1 MQPIKDT
8 VKNIP
13 KDPGVYFF
21 KNNKNDIIYIGKA
34 KNIRN
39 RVRTYFQKN
48 KYQSP
53 KNISMIK
60 RIVDVEWIV
69 VTKDNVDEV
78 MEKVKAE
85 GGDYALFAVT
95 DEGYKKLSL
104 NFADI
109 RNKLYEQQQI
119 ILSYKEY
126 YEDGEREQPE
136 GTD

>member
-1 MQPIKDT
+1 MVRLIVSVLVFGLLLNGCAGLA
-8 VKNIP
+8 VKEL
-13 KDPGVYFF
+13 
-21 KNNKNDIIYIGKA
+21 
-34 KNIRN
+34 
-39 RVRTYFQKN
+39 
-48 KYQSP
+48 QSY
-53 KNISMIK
+53 KIEKK
-60 RIVDVEWIV
+60 REPLNLPNPEPLSLVDVEWIV

-126 YEDGEREQPE
+126 YEDGEREQSE

>member
-1 MQPIKDT
+1 MVRLIGSVLLFGLLLNGCAGLAVKELQSYKIEKKREPLDLPMPQPL
-8 VKNIP
+8 
-13 KDPGVYFF
+13 
-21 KNNKNDIIYIGKA
+21 
-34 KNIRN
+34 
-39 RVRTYFQKN
+39 
-48 KYQSP
+48 SL
-53 KNISMIK
+53 
-60 RIVDVEWIV
+60 VDVEWIV

-126 YEDGEREQPE
+126 YEDGEREQSE

>member
-1 MQPIKDT
+1 MVRLIVSALVFGLLLNGCAAVA
-8 VKNIP
+8 VKEL
-13 KDPGVYFF
+13 
-21 KNNKNDIIYIGKA
+21 
-34 KNIRN
+34 
-39 RVRTYFQKN
+39 
-48 KYQSP
+48 QSYKIEKKKEP
-53 KNISMIK
+53 LDLPMPLPLELI
-60 RIVDVEWIV
+60 DVEWIV

-95 DEGYKKLSL
+95 DEGYKKLAT

-109 RNKLYEQQQI
+109 RNKLYEQNQI

-126 YEDGEREQPE
+126 YESGERESTE

>member
-1 MQPIKDT
+1 MVRLIVSALVFGLLLNGCAAVA
-8 VKNIP
+8 VKEL
-13 KDPGVYFF
+13 
-21 KNNKNDIIYIGKA
+21 
-34 KNIRN
+34 
-39 RVRTYFQKN
+39 
-48 KYQSP
+48 QSYKIEKKKEP
-53 KNISMIK
+53 LDLPMPLPLELI
-60 RIVDVEWIV
+60 DVEWIV

-95 DEGYKKLSL
+95 DEGYKKLAT

-109 RNKLYEQQQI
+109 RNKLYEQNQI

-126 YEDGEREQPE
+126 YESGEREPTE

>member
-1 MQPIKDT
+1 MVRLIVSALVFGLLLNGCAGLA
-8 VKNIP
+8 VKE
-13 KDPGVYFF
+13 
-21 KNNKNDIIYIGKA
+21 
-34 KNIRN
+34 
-39 RVRTYFQKN
+39 
-48 KYQSP
+48 
-53 KNISMIK
+53 ISNYKIEKK
-60 RIVDVEWIV
+60 REPLNLPMPVPLELIDVEWII

-95 DEGYKKLSL
+95 DESYKKLST

-109 RNKLYEQQQI
+109 RNKLYEQNQI

-126 YEDGEREQPE
+126 YESGERDATE

>member
-1 MQPIKDT
+1 MVRLIGSVLLFGLLLNGCAGLA
-8 VKNIP
+8 VKEL
-13 KDPGVYFF
+13 
-21 KNNKNDIIYIGKA
+21 
-34 KNIRN
+34 
-39 RVRTYFQKN
+39 
-48 KYQSP
+48 QSY
-53 KNISMIK
+53 KIEKK
-60 RIVDVEWIV
+60 REPLNLPNPEPLSLVDVEWIV

-126 YEDGEREQPE
+126 YEDGEREQSE

>member
-1 MQPIKDT
+1 MVRLIVSVLVFGLLLNGCAGLA
-8 VKNIP
+8 VKEISNYKIEKKREPLNLPNP
-13 KDPGVYFF
+13 KPLEL
-21 KNNKNDIIYIGKA
+21 I
-34 KNIRN
+34 
-39 RVRTYFQKN
+39 
-48 KYQSP
+48 
-53 KNISMIK
+53 
-60 RIVDVEWIV
+60 DVEWIV

-109 RNKLYEQQQI
+109 RNKLYEQNQI

-126 YEDGEREQPE
+126 YENGEREQSE

>member
-1 MQPIKDT
+1 MVRLIGSVLLFGLLLNGCAGLA
-8 VKNIP
+8 VKELQSYKIEKKREPLDLPMP
-13 KDPGVYFF
+13 KPL
-21 KNNKNDIIYIGKA
+21 
-34 KNIRN
+34 
-39 RVRTYFQKN
+39 
-48 KYQSP
+48 SL
-53 KNISMIK
+53 
-60 RIVDVEWIV
+60 VDVEWIV

-126 YEDGEREQPE
+126 YEDGEREQSE

>member
-1 MQPIKDT
+1 MVRQIGNVLLFGLAILFLNSCAGLA
-8 VKNIP
+8 VKEL
-13 KDPGVYFF
+13 
-21 KNNKNDIIYIGKA
+21 
-34 KNIRN
+34 
-39 RVRTYFQKN
+39 
-48 KYQSP
+48 QSY
-53 KNISMIK
+53 KIEKK
-60 RIVDVEWIV
+60 REPLDLPMPEPLSLVDVEWIV

-126 YEDGEREQPE
+126 YEENGDE
-136 GTD
+136 

>member
-1 MQPIKDT
+1 MVRLIVSVLVFGLLLNGCAGLA
-8 VKNIP
+8 VKEISNYKIEKKRAPLNLPNP
-13 KDPGVYFF
+13 KHLEL
-21 KNNKNDIIYIGKA
+21 I
-34 KNIRN
+34 
-39 RVRTYFQKN
+39 
-48 KYQSP
+48 
-53 KNISMIK
+53 
-60 RIVDVEWIV
+60 DVEWIV

-109 RNKLYEQQQI
+109 RNKLHEQNQI

-126 YEDGEREQPE
+126 YESGERESTE

>member
-1 MQPIKDT
+1 MVRLIVSVLVFGLLLNGCAGLA
-8 VKNIP
+8 VKE
-13 KDPGVYFF
+13 
-21 KNNKNDIIYIGKA
+21 
-34 KNIRN
+34 
-39 RVRTYFQKN
+39 
-48 KYQSP
+48 
-53 KNISMIK
+53 ISNYKIEKK
-60 RIVDVEWIV
+60 REPLNLPNPEPLSLVDVEWIV

-126 YEDGEREQPE
+126 YEGGEREPNQ
-136 GTD
+136 GSD

>member
-1 MQPIKDT
+1 MVRLIGSVLLFGLLLNGCAGLA
-8 VKNIP
+8 VKEL
-13 KDPGVYFF
+13 
-21 KNNKNDIIYIGKA
+21 
-34 KNIRN
+34 
-39 RVRTYFQKN
+39 
-48 KYQSP
+48 QSY
-53 KNISMIK
+53 KIEKK
-60 RIVDVEWIV
+60 REALDLAMPEPLSLVDVEWIV

-126 YEDGEREQPE
+126 YEDGERESNQ

>member
-1 MQPIKDT
+1 MVRLIVSALVFGLLLNGCAGLA
-8 VKNIP
+8 VKE
-13 KDPGVYFF
+13 
-21 KNNKNDIIYIGKA
+21 
-34 KNIRN
+34 
-39 RVRTYFQKN
+39 
-48 KYQSP
+48 
-53 KNISMIK
+53 ISNYKIEKK
-60 RIVDVEWIV
+60 REPLNLPMPVPLELVDVEWIV

-95 DEGYKKLSL
+95 DEGYKKLSV

-109 RNKLYEQQQI
+109 RNKLYEQNQI

-126 YEDGEREQPE
+126 YESGERDATE

>member
-1 MQPIKDT
+1 MVRLIVSVLVFGLFLNGCAAVA
-8 VKNIP
+8 VKEL
-13 KDPGVYFF
+13 
-21 KNNKNDIIYIGKA
+21 
-34 KNIRN
+34 
-39 RVRTYFQKN
+39 
-48 KYQSP
+48 QSY
-53 KNISMIK
+53 KIEKK
-60 RIVDVEWIV
+60 REPLNLPMPVPLELVDVEWIV

-95 DEGYKKLSL
+95 DEGYKKLSV

-109 RNKLYEQQQI
+109 RNKLYEQNQI

-126 YEDGEREQPE
+126 YESGERESTQ